1 MNDAAIAL
9 ARALKGAVI
18 GGKARA
24 FIQKWRDSGLVL
36 DSELKLKNHTVV
48 AYMTA
53 VAHADNGAGNGRQTK
68 DIFRGDMTRQHAA
81 ATGGLGKQREQ
92 LLV

>member
-9 ARALKGAVI
+9 ARALKGAAI

-24 FIQKWRDSGLVL
+24 FIQKWRDSGLAL

-48 AYMTA
+48 AYTMA

-68 DIFRGDMTRQHAA
+68 DIFCDDMTRQHAV